1 MKNELDINA
10 HVSLQVGGSGGP
22 QARYTLSAG
31 QPGAEELTFNITFC
45 YGQTSSSSASIHY
58 LTIQILYLL
67 FFHLHFVFCH
77 YVFMR
82 LGWCMFIKWPAAYG
96 QLAYRI
102 DQCGSSSLCRYH
114 TLSKLLH
121 RSKDWCRLQLGWSYD
136 NCQTGS
142 QLRSFQGRRGDDTR

>member
-22 QARYTLSAG
+22 QAWYTLSAG
-31 QPGAEELTFNITFC
+31 QSGAEELTFNITSC

-82 LGWCMFIKWPAAYG
+82 LG
-96 QLAYRI
+96 
-102 DQCGSSSLCRYH
+102 
-114 TLSKLLH
+114 
-121 RSKDWCRLQLGWSYD
+121 
-136 NCQTGS
+136 
-142 QLRSFQGRRGDDTR
+142 